1 MDETRSTNTFIEEA
15 CRILREDILKELV
28 DIAPWMKQE
37 IFVLDPETKL
47 LKNIQG
53 KPLKDS

>member
-1 MDETRSTNTFIEEA
+1 MNTFIEEA

-28 DIAPWMKQE
+28 GIAPWMKQE